1 MFKDETK
8 TVVFWGAGAT
18 ASLKMATTQDQNGVF
33 WALSR
38 KRLTQSYQDC
48 LRPHKDVFG
57 ECFDDVCDLL
67 FLLDDDSTVA
77 DGEYESGYRMSGF
90 SESQVEVL
98 QKHAHDLG
106 GDSEN
111 QDRLNGK
118 IRNRIIMMRL
128 RYDWSAAMRILRL
141 QRHNEADDGQP
152 SETFTQCIYNLIDAN
167 ISAGTGI
174 HVFDDRGAVLSNFL
188 DVVRLKAAKAALV
201 MFINLMFATAWA
213 RERTNSKLKEYVRFG
228 NVLAKIRAEETI
240 EALKNRNAGSEFR
253 TSFVSM
259 NFDPLLW
266 WIFKNSD
273 AQYNQHPL
281 YVGDDVSPLYLGED
295 VDQVD
300 AVRPFPPPSKSKIK
314 LMSPPLPEGVL
325 PECVA
330 SFINRHGVNSNE
342 RFLVRYQTVKIFF
355 PHGSPNLKICPC
367 CGKTTLYQ
375 GNELT
380 IDSASLFPPFFFK
393 RLTWACE
400 AADALP
406 GTSEEYS
413 ESRKWGDGEL
423 DYIQCRHCGRAIRMC
438 DTEMVMQSG
447 LKSQPSYLLQRISHN
462 VDNAVMRA
470 NHIILMGYSLP
481 PDDGAWVAELQAR
494 TTRDDGGEV
503 FCSVIGRD
511 PTAGFH
517 WMYKGELEGVVK
529 CQKSKGGEYHY
540 SAVENAWKVF
550 GKDRVR
556 ACMIGVPGIFES
568 KESVRE
574 ILYPNFD
581 EWLEKDKEK
590 FQK

>member
-1 MFKDETK
+1 MINDIH

-18 ASLKMATTQDQNGVF
+18 ASLGMVTTAQQNGIF
-33 WALSR
+33 LALS
-38 KRLTQSYQDC
+38 KKQPGDSYEKC
-48 LRPHKDVFG
+48 LEEYKENVFG
-57 ECFDDVCDLL
+57 ERFEDVCDLL
-67 FLLDDDSTVA
+67 TLLDDDPDSEIEHDA
-77 DGEYESGYRMSGF
+77 LGYRMSGF
-90 SESQVEVL
+90 SDR
-98 QKHAHDLG
+98 QKDIVNRHAEDLG
-106 GDSEN
+106 NE
-111 QDRLNGK
+111 DRK
-118 IRNRIIMMRL
+118 RFNRVIMMRL
-128 RYDWSAAMRILRL
+128 RYDWAAVMRILRL
-141 QRHNEADDGQP
+141 QKYNTKKKTDDEGNEIP
-152 SETFTQCIYNLIDAN
+152 SDTFTLTLYNLIDAN

-174 HVFDDRGAVLSNFL
+174 HVFDNEGSELSNFL
-188 DVVRLKAAKAALV
+188 DVVRLKSAKSALV
-201 MFINLMFATAWA
+201 MFVNLMFASAWA
-213 RERTNSKLKEYVRFG
+213 KNIKEDGKLVPYMRFG
-228 NVLAKIRAEETI
+228 GFIAQIRAEEARDTMR
-240 EALKNRNAGSEFR
+240 EGNVAHLFR

-259 NFDPLLW
+259 NFDPMLW
-266 WIFKNSD
+266 WILKNAD
-273 AQYNQHPL
+273 VDYNDNPF
-281 YVGDDVSPLYLGED
+281 YIGYDRMPLYLGED

-300 AVRPFPPPSKSKIK
+300 AVRDFKTASRNNQ
-314 LMSPPLPEGVL
+314 GRRVL
-325 PECVA
+325 FNDVLSEQVA
-330 SFINRHGVNSNE
+330 RFVNQHGENSRE
-342 RFLVRYQTVKIFF
+342 RCNVRYQTVKIFF
-355 PHGSPNLKICPC
+355 PHGSPNIKICPC

-375 GNELT
+375 GNELA

-447 LKSQPSYLLQRISHN
+447 LKSPPSYLLQRISHN

-470 NHIILMGYSLP
+470 NHIVLMGYSLP

-503 FCSVIGRD
+503 FCSVMGYD

-517 WMYKGELEGVVK
+517 WMYKGELEGIVK
-529 CQKSKGGEYHY
+529 CQKSKGDENHY

-568 KESVRE
+568 KETVRE
-574 ILYPNFD
+574 ILYPDFD
-581 EWLEKDKEK
+581 EWREKVGS
-590 FQK
+590 